1 MIEPVYLDS
10 SVVVA
15 YYVPESKSKRVQAL
29 YERLTTPMIS
39 ELVELEL
46 IAGLSLRIR
55 TGDVDRAQGEEV
67 MTLFDEHLSAGLYSR
82 LHLCAEHYRWARDAI
97 SRFDLPLKSPD
108 ALHLAAAQRGGLRL
122 VTADRQLAR
131 NAASLDVAF
140 DLVES

>member
-10 SVVVA
+10 SVVIA
-15 YYVPESKSKRVQAL
+15 YYVPEAKSARVQAM

-55 TGDVDRAQGEEV
+55 TGDVERAQGEEV
-67 MTLFDEHLSAGLYSR
+67 MTLFDEHLNAGLYSR
-82 LHLCAEHYRWARDAI
+82 LQLRAEHYRWARDAI

-140 DLVES
+140 DLVER

>member
-10 SVVVA
+10 SVVIA
-15 YYVPESKSKRVQAL
+15 YYVPEAKSARVQAM

-55 TGDVDRAQGEEV
+55 TGDVARAQGEEV
-67 MTLFDEHLSAGLYSR
+67 MTLFDEHLNAGLYSR
-82 LHLCAEHYRWARDAI
+82 LQLRAEHYRWARDAI

-140 DLVES
+140 DLVER